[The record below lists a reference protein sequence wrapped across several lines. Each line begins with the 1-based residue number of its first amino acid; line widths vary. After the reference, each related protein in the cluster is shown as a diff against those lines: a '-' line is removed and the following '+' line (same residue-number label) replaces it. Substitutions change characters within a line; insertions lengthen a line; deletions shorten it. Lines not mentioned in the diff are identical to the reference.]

1 MRLSTAE
8 CTPWT
13 FYVPLEM
20 AGELPMLE
28 EDVLVEM
35 AVDAADGEGK
45 PLFGPDR
52 RLAFHTGDAPLAEE
66 WMLQVSTTEWD
77 GWPLSGMD
85 CH

>member
-1 MRLSTAE
+1 
-8 CTPWT
+8 
-13 FYVPLEM
+13 M

-66 WMLQVSTTEWD
+66 WMLQVSAIEWD
-77 GWPLSGMD
+77 GLPLSGMD